1 MSRRERRQS
10 EQAVKNFVPKKKNKM
25 STIVVAALAVITVA
39 AWVAF
44 TLARN

>member
-10 EQAVKNFVPKKKNKM
+10 EQAVKNFVPKKQNRM
-25 STIVVAALAVITVA
+25 STIVVAILAVITVA